1 MPNQPIDPDDNA
13 SVIEDPGVPV
23 SDSPL
28 ALLEPALLPVIT
40 AEDLAPPYSAF
51 PPVSLD
57 QYPDEPYA
65 YGLGIR
71 HVQPYAYFVL
81 EKWHTWAI
89 FDAFELY
96 LNNDLQ
102 VSGVVEMDQDR
113 YGMYVIA
120 ERMPEGEVQVRARVL
135 RAGSGQESTSPPQSI
150 LIKTTRPGGIENNG
164 DDKWH
169 SKLSLSVD
177 GLPESST
184 INMDTISRGLYAVI
198 APYPNVR
205 KNDTIEFYWDG
216 IEIRH
221 LVTAAEA
228 GGIQPIRVFISKEN
242 ILKGGLNGALT
253 LRFRVFDVVQN
264 YSGEKYQYSKPYGL
278 VAELDPSLM
287 SAPFFLVDDAESR
300 QIDYDTQSNSLFE
313 ILLQTPRVTP
323 APLPPNQVTITLTAT
338 LADGTIEELVLD
350 PVEVRNGRE
359 EIFPVDRDLIER
371 VIGGSFRASFVW
383 HTATGGHLGQSGSVT
398 VTVVG
403 TPTSMPAVTVTPS
416 ELGLI
421 NPDDDAFISIPSYQ
435 PHAYD
440 SLETLVIEQIV
451 PGGGGIRY
459 SDPQLAGDQGGTRRV
474 PSEIL
479 QQFKGLGDVAVYY
492 LVDDGA
498 DSQLHAYGALIER
511 KSRVLTVRI
520 DERLET
526 MPAPTLQ
533 GAIDDNVDPVDV
545 VGDSVLLT
553 LPYTA
558 TRSRDHIQ
566 WNIVGTGT
574 GGSASGSVTINGATQ
589 GQPLVLPVSRAVLD
603 NNFDGQLRITYSLE
617 RETPLPKLTLRS
629 FTTLLTV
636 GRGVELDGPEVVEAE
651 QYPDRL
657 DPLAAQSGATV
668 LVKYR
673 RMRESESFSVK
684 WVTADLLGSTV
695 ETGWGNP
702 DTNEVGVP
710 IEART
715 IAKGIRN
722 ERNRIS
728 VQYSFTRSGFLHE
741 SDTLNLDLL
750 PLSGLPTPTIDGVGN
765 SVILPTNE
773 LVAQARIRVA
783 AWPLAFEEQF
793 MWLQYTGTN
802 TDGSA
807 FNLDTFI
814 AAPVGESATLGVS
827 QPIPLAELQ
836 GLRNESHLTIRF
848 WVSLAESTDKNTAVL
863 FGVREHIIQSIPAT
877 LPRPAFANLQG
888 ATLTIDP
895 QDWQNNAYVA
905 VAYNEMTAAHRIALE
920 WIYPNGT
927 MATIPAQNG
936 NTNKRV
942 DFQISRDILANS
954 AGKLIELR
962 YMATIGT
969 TIVPSETQKLTVNR
983 VPSSALPRPLINGV
997 PTGGELNLNN
1007 FSTNAT
1013 LSVAPWPLAATGQKV
1028 WVQLTRAGSAPLNVL
1043 TNYSLLAGEVSTGL
1057 VNKAVLRTWLDGLPN
1072 NSTIT
1077 VTCKVTFDGS
1087 SVESTAITFPT
1098 ATYTVITS
1106 LRIDQSQMNLNG
1118 TRVLTN
1124 WPATGRDWA
1133 GNTQTR
1139 VASGGVGSY
1148 SYASSAPTI
1157 ASVHLTTGKVT
1168 GNRNGTATITA
1179 RDRNNISRSYTV
1191 VVSNIF
1197 QLQVNETHQS
1207 PTAAINW
1214 MNSIGGRPL
1223 VIGNS
1228 GNGSIISALSSI
1240 YNPPPR
1246 LREYGLCSFNGD
1258 WYNFITIGTGPLYW
1272 VAVRGH
1278 YNMSAWCMTPY

>member
-1 MPNQPIDPDDNA
+1 MPNPPIDPDDNA

-28 ALLEPALLPVIT
+28 ALLEPAPLPVIT

-57 QYPDEPYA
+57 LYPDEPYA

-81 EKWHTWAI
+81 ERWHTWAI

-96 LNNDLQ
+96 LNNDLLADGL
-102 VSGVVEMDQDR
+102 VLDDQDR
-113 YGMYVIA
+113 FGLYVIA
-120 ERMPEGEVQVRARVL
+120 ERVPEGEVQVRARVL
-135 RAGSGQESTSPPQSI
+135 RAGSGQESTSPTQSI

-169 SKLSLSVD
+169 SKLRLRVD

-184 INMDTISRGLYAVI
+184 INMDTISRGLYAEI
-198 APYPNVR
+198 ESYPNKR

-216 IEIRH
+216 VEVRH

-228 GGIQPIRVFISKEN
+228 AGIQPLRVFISKEN
-242 ILKGGLNGALT
+242 ILKGGLSGVLT

-278 VAELDPSLM
+278 IAELDPSLM

-323 APLPPNQVTITLTAT
+323 TPLPANQVTITLTAT

-350 PVEVRNGRE
+350 PVDVRNGRE

-440 SLETLVIEQIV
+440 SMETLILEQIV
-451 PGGGGIRY
+451 PGGGGMRY

-474 PSEIL
+474 TSEVL
-479 QQFKGLGDVAVYY
+479 QRFEGLGDVAVYY

-498 DSQLHAYGALIER
+498 DAQLHAYGALIER
-511 KSRVLTVRI
+511 KSRVLTVRV
-520 DERLET
+520 DKRLET

-533 GAIDDNVDPVDV
+533 GAIDGNVDPVDV

-558 TRSRDHIQ
+558 TNSRDHIQ
-566 WNIVGTGT
+566 WNIVGT

-589 GQPLVLPVSRAVLD
+589 GQPLVLQVSRAVLD
-603 NNFDGQLRITYSLE
+603 NNFDGQLRITYSLQ
-617 RETPLPKLTLRS
+617 RENPLPKLTLRS

-636 GRGVELDGPEVVEAE
+636 GRGVELDAPEVVEAE
-651 QYPDRL
+651 RYPDRL

-728 VQYSFTRSGFLHE
+728 VQYTFTRSGFLHE
-741 SDTLNLDLL
+741 SDILNLDLL

-773 LVAQARIRVA
+773 LIAQARTRVTV
-783 AWPLAFEEQF
+783 WPLANEWQN
-793 MWLQYTGTN
+793 MWLDYTSTN
-802 TDGSA
+802 ADGSP
-807 FNLDTFI
+807 FYLETLI
-814 AAPVGESATLGVS
+814 AAPVGESATQGVS

-836 GLRNESHLTIRF
+836 GLRNGSHLTIRF

-905 VAYNEMTAAHRIALE
+905 VAYNEMTAAHSIALE
-920 WIYPNGT
+920 WIYPDGT

-936 NTNKRV
+936 NTSKRV

-954 AGKLIELR
+954 VGKLIELR

-969 TIVPSETQKLTVNR
+969 TTVPSEIQALTVNR

-1013 LSVAPWPLAATGQKV
+1013 LSVAPYPLAATGQKV

-1106 LRIDQSQMNLNG
+1106 LRIDQSQMALNG
-1118 TRVLTN
+1118 YAVKIN
-1124 WPATGRDWA
+1124 WPRTGQEFP

-1139 VASGGVGSY
+1139 VASGGVSGY
-1148 SYASSAPTI
+1148 TYASSNPTV
-1157 ASVHLTTGKVT
+1157 ASVNATTGLVI
-1168 GNRNGTATITA
+1168 GNRNGSAVITAT
-1179 RDRNNISRSYTV
+1179 DRNGTSRQYAV
-1191 VVSNIF
+1191 AVSNVYEM
-1197 QLQVNETHQS
+1197 LVNETAQ
-1207 PTAAINW
+1207 TRQAQVNW
-1214 MNSIGGRPL
+1214 MNSLRGIPFSVFRINL
-1223 VIGNS
+1223 V
-1228 GNGSIISALSSI
+1228 
-1240 YNPPPR
+1240 YNPPAR
-1246 LREYGLCSFNGD
+1246 RTSYGMCYFNGPA
-1258 WYNFITIGTGPLYW
+1258 WYNYIGAGTGPLF
-1272 VAVRGH
+1272 H
-1278 YNMSAWCMTPY
+1278 YGAQGEHITPAWCLRLL

>member
-1 MPNQPIDPDDNA
+1 MPNPPIDPDDNA

-28 ALLEPALLPVIT
+28 ALLEPAPLPVIT

-57 QYPDEPYA
+57 LYPDEPYA

-81 EKWHTWAI
+81 ERWHTWAI

-96 LNNDLQ
+96 LNNDLLADGL
-102 VSGVVEMDQDR
+102 VLDDQDR
-113 YGMYVIA
+113 FGLYVIA
-120 ERMPEGEVQVRARVL
+120 ERVPEGEVQVRARVL
-135 RAGSGQESTSPPQSI
+135 RAGSGQESTSPTQSI

-169 SKLSLSVD
+169 SKLRLRVD

-184 INMDTISRGLYAVI
+184 INMDTISRGLYAEI
-198 APYPNVR
+198 ESYPNRR

-216 IEIRH
+216 VEVKH

-228 GGIQPIRVFISKEN
+228 AGIQPLRVFISKEN
-242 ILKGGLNGALT
+242 ILKGGLSGVLT
-253 LRFRVFDVVQN
+253 LRFKVFDVVQN
-264 YSGEKYQYSKPYGL
+264 YSGEKYQYSRPYAL
-278 VAELDPSLM
+278 IAELDPSLM
-287 SAPFFLVDDAESR
+287 SAPRFLVDDSESR

-313 ILLQTPRVTP
+313 ILLQTPRVDP
-323 APLPPNQVTITLTAT
+323 NPLPANQVTITLTAT
-338 LADGTIEELVLD
+338 LADGTIEQLVLD
-350 PVEVRNGRE
+350 PVNVRNGRE

-371 VIGGSFRASFVW
+371 VIGGSFRVSFVW

-440 SLETLVIEQIV
+440 SMETLIIEQIV
-451 PGGGGIRY
+451 PGGGGMRY

-474 PSEIL
+474 TSEVL
-479 QQFKGLGDVAVYY
+479 QRFEGLGDVAVYY

-498 DSQLHAYGALIER
+498 DAQLHAYGALIER
-511 KSRVLTVRI
+511 KSRVLTVRV
-520 DERLET
+520 DKRLET
-526 MPAPTLQ
+526 MPAPTLE
-533 GAIDDNVDPVDV
+533 GAIDGNVDPVDV
-545 VGDSVLLT
+545 VGDTVLLT
-553 LPYTA
+553 LPYTL
-558 TRSRDHIQ
+558 TKSRDHIQ

-574 GGSASGSVTINGATQ
+574 GGSASGTSTINGATQ
-589 GQPLVLPVSRAVLD
+589 GQPLVLQVSRAVLD
-603 NNFDGQLRITYSLE
+603 NNFDGQLRITYSLQ
-617 RETPLPKLTLRS
+617 RENPLPKLTLRS

-636 GRGVELDGPEVVEAE
+636 GRGVELDAPEVVEAE
-651 QYPDRL
+651 RYPDRL

-702 DTNEVGVP
+702 DTNEVRVP

-728 VQYSFTRSGFLHE
+728 VQYTFTRSGFLHE
-741 SDTLNLDLL
+741 SDILNLDLL

-773 LVAQARIRVA
+773 LIAQARTRVTV
-783 AWPLAFEEQF
+783 WPLANEWQN
-793 MWLQYTGTN
+793 MWLDYTSTN
-802 TDGSA
+802 ADDSPFYLET
-807 FNLDTFI
+807 LI
-814 AAPVGESATLGVS
+814 AAPVGESATQGVS

-836 GLRNESHLTIRF
+836 GLRNGAHLTIRF

-905 VAYNEMTAAHRIALE
+905 VAYNEMTAAHSIALE
-920 WIYPNGT
+920 WIYPDGT

-936 NTNKRV
+936 NTSKRV

-954 AGKLIELR
+954 VGKLIELR

-969 TIVPSETQKLTVNR
+969 TTVPSEIQALTVNR

-997 PTGGELNLNN
+997 PTGGQLNLNT

-1013 LSVAPWPLAATGQKV
+1013 LSVAPHPLAATGQKF
-1028 WVQLTRAGSAPLNVL
+1028 WVVLAMPGSAPLYVL
-1043 TNYSLLAGEVSTGL
+1043 TNYSLLAEEVSTGL

-1072 NSTIT
+1072 NSTIF

-1098 ATYTVITS
+1098 AMYTVITS
-1106 LRIDQSQMNLNG
+1106 LRIDQSQMALNG
-1118 TRVLTN
+1118 YAVKIN
-1124 WPATGRDWA
+1124 WPRTGQEFP

-1139 VASGGVGSY
+1139 VASGGVPGY
-1148 SYASSAPTI
+1148 TYASSNPTV
-1157 ASVHLTTGKVT
+1157 ASVNATTGLVI
-1168 GNRNGTATITA
+1168 GNRNGSAVITAT
-1179 RDRNNISRSYTV
+1179 DRNGTSRQYAV
-1191 VVSNIF
+1191 AVSNVYE
-1197 QLQVNETHQS
+1197 LLVNETAQIRQ
-1207 PTAAINW
+1207 AQINW
-1214 MNSIGGRPL
+1214 MNSVRGIPFSIFR
-1223 VIGNS
+1223 INS
-1228 GNGSIISALSSI
+1228 V
-1240 YNPPPR
+1240 YNPPTR
-1246 LREYGLCSFNGD
+1246 RTAYGMCYVSVPD
-1258 WYNFITIGTGPLYW
+1258 WYNFIGAGSGPLIHFGGRAEYILP
-1272 VAVRGH
+1272 
-1278 YNMSAWCMTPY
+1278 AWCLRLL

>member
-28 ALLEPALLPVIT
+28 ALLEPAPLPVIT

-57 QYPDEPYA
+57 RYPDEPYA

-71 HVQPYAYFVL
+71 HVQPYAYFLL
-81 EKWHTWAI
+81 EKWHTWGI
-89 FDAFELY
+89 FDVFELY
-96 LNNDLQ
+96 LNNDLLAH
-102 VSGVVEMDQDR
+102 GIVENDQDR
-113 YGMYVIA
+113 YALYVIA

-135 RAGSGQESTSPPQSI
+135 RAGSGQESTSPP
-150 LIKTTRPGGIENNG
+150 
-164 DDKWH
+164 
-169 SKLSLSVD
+169 
-177 GLPESST
+177 
-184 INMDTISRGLYAVI
+184 RGLYAVI

-228 GGIQPIRVFISKEN
+228 GGIQPIRVFISQEN

-278 VAELDPSLM
+278 IAELDPSLM

-359 EIFPVDRDLIER
+359 EIFPVDGDLIER

-383 HTATGGHLGQSGSVT
+383 HTAAGGHLGQSGSVT

-421 NPDDDAFISIPSYQ
+421 NPDDDAFISIPPYQ

-451 PGGGGIRY
+451 PGGGGIIY

-474 PSEIL
+474 PM
-479 QQFKGLGDVAVYY
+479 YY

-498 DSQLHAYGALIER
+498 DAQLHAYGALIER

-589 GQPLVLPVSRAVLD
+589 GQPLVLQVSRAVLD

-636 GRGVELDGPEVVEAE
+636 GRGVELDAPEVVEAE

-702 DTNEVGVP
+702 DTNEVSVP

-728 VQYSFTRSGFLHE
+728 VQYSFTRSGFPHD
-741 SDTLNLDLL
+741 SDILNLDLL

-765 SVILPTNE
+765 SVILPTN
-773 LVAQARIRVA
+773 
-783 AWPLAFEEQF
+783 
-793 MWLQYTGTN
+793 
-802 TDGSA
+802 
-807 FNLDTFI
+807 
-814 AAPVGESATLGVS
+814 
-827 QPIPLAELQ
+827 
-836 GLRNESHLTIRF
+836 
-848 WVSLAESTDKNTAVL
+848 
-863 FGVREHIIQSIPAT
+863 
-877 LPRPAFANLQG
+877 
-888 ATLTIDP
+888 
-895 QDWQNNAYVA
+895 
-905 VAYNEMTAAHRIALE
+905 
-920 WIYPNGT
+920 
-927 MATIPAQNG
+927 
-936 NTNKRV
+936 
-942 DFQISRDILANS
+942 
-954 AGKLIELR
+954 
-962 YMATIGT
+962 
-969 TIVPSETQKLTVNR
+969 
-983 VPSSALPRPLINGV
+983 
-997 PTGGELNLNN
+997 
-1007 FSTNAT
+1007 
-1013 LSVAPWPLAATGQKV
+1013 
-1028 WVQLTRAGSAPLNVL
+1028 
-1043 TNYSLLAGEVSTGL
+1043 
-1057 VNKAVLRTWLDGLPN
+1057 
-1072 NSTIT
+1072 
-1077 VTCKVTFDGS
+1077 
-1087 SVESTAITFPT
+1087 
-1098 ATYTVITS
+1098 
-1106 LRIDQSQMNLNG
+1106 
-1118 TRVLTN
+1118 
-1124 WPATGRDWA
+1124 
-1133 GNTQTR
+1133 
-1139 VASGGVGSY
+1139 
-1148 SYASSAPTI
+1148 
-1157 ASVHLTTGKVT
+1157 
-1168 GNRNGTATITA
+1168 
-1179 RDRNNISRSYTV
+1179 
-1191 VVSNIF
+1191 
-1197 QLQVNETHQS
+1197 
-1207 PTAAINW
+1207 
-1214 MNSIGGRPL
+1214 
-1223 VIGNS
+1223 
-1228 GNGSIISALSSI
+1228 
-1240 YNPPPR
+1240 
-1246 LREYGLCSFNGD
+1246 
-1258 WYNFITIGTGPLYW
+1258 
-1272 VAVRGH
+1272 
-1278 YNMSAWCMTPY
+1278 